1 MFQIISHESSIQAWI
16 YILYTALA
24 FQNVQNIFSKSKT
37 GGAVP
42 NHMLEVK
49 MN

>member
-1 MFQIISHESSIQAWI
+1 MNLASKHESIF
-16 YILYTALA
+16 YTALA